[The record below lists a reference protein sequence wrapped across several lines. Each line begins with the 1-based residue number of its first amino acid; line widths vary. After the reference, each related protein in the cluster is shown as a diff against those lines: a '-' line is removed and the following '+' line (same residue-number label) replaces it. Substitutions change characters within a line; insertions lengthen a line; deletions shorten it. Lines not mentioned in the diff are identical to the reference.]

1 MLFDVVYHFLLS
13 LATILSNVCS
23 HRAPHCLCTL
33 TSSTCI
39 KAGLTGL
46 ESIVITVWTCY
57 CTLSLVVIPWYV
69 HYFILCEHMS
79 PNIVKYLFQLV
90 GVLCFMYN
98 AGCIFVSV
106 YIVLIV

>member
-1 MLFDVVYHFLLS
+1 
-13 LATILSNVCS
+13 
-23 HRAPHCLCTL
+23 
-33 TSSTCI
+33 
-39 KAGLTGL
+39 
-46 ESIVITVWTCY
+46 
-57 CTLSLVVIPWYV
+57 
-69 HYFILCEHMS
+69 MS